1 MKLIVGDASSLILLA
16 KANILDD
23 LLELTDIIIPTIV
36 QQEIMK
42 GKEKNKQDAYYIEQL
57 INQNKIQIEEPSEI
71 NVSKIKF
78 IYRLDAGELYAI
90 TLARE
95 KGIDLLIDDRD
106 GIIVCHKLNIRIH
119 TALMILEELIIGKFI
134 SIDKAKFALTL
145 LIENGRYT
153 SNDIKNINE
162 RVGL

>member
-16 KANILDD
+16 KANILGD

-36 QQEIMK
+36 HQEIMK
-42 GKEKNKQDAYYIEQL
+42 GKEKNKQDAYIIEKYL
-57 INQNKIQIEEPSEI
+57 NQNKIKIEEPSEM

-90 TLARE
+90 TLAKE
-95 KGIDLLIDDRD
+95 KSIDLLIDDRD
-106 GIIVCHKLNIRIH
+106 GIIVCHKLNIKIH

-145 LIENGRYT
+145 LMANGRYR
-153 SNDIKNINE
+153 SDDIKNINE
-162 RVGL
+162 GVGL

>member
-23 LLELTDIIIPTIV
+23 LLELTDIIVPTIV
-36 QQEIMK
+36 YDEIMK

-57 INQNKIQIEEPSEI
+57 INLNKIKIEDPQDI
-71 NVSKIKF
+71 NVSQIKF
-78 IYRLDAGELYAI
+78 LYRLDAGELYAI
-90 TLARE
+90 TLAKE
-95 KGIDLLIDDRD
+95 KSIDLLIDDRD
-106 GIIVCHKLNIRIH
+106 GIIVCHKLNVRIH

-134 SIDKAKFALTL
+134 SIDKARFALAL

-153 SNDIKNINE
+153 SEDIKNINE

>member
-119 TALMILEELIIGKFI
+119 TALTILEELIIGKFI

-153 SNDIKNINE
+153 PNDIKNINE

>member
-23 LLELTDIIIPTIV
+23 LLELTDIIVPTIV
-36 QQEIMK
+36 YDEIMK

-57 INQNKIQIEEPSEI
+57 INLNKIKIEDPQDI
-71 NVSKIKF
+71 NVSQIKF
-78 IYRLDAGELYAI
+78 LYSLDAGELYAI
-90 TLARE
+90 TLAKE
-95 KGIDLLIDDRD
+95 KSIDLLIDDRD
-106 GIIVCHKLNIRIH
+106 GIIVCHKLNVRIH

-134 SIDKAKFALTL
+134 SIDKARFALAL

-153 SNDIKNINE
+153 SEDIKNINE